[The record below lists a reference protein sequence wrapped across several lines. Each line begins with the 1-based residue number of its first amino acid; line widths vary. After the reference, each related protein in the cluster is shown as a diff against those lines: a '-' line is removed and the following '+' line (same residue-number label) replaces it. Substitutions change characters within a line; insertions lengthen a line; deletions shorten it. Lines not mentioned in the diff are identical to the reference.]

1 MKKMV
6 NASSIFLWT
15 TPEPHEVKELLM
27 KQERKET
34 FYHLTDE
41 AALALYEDRLVD
53 SELLYGEIVEVLA
66 NEGSYT
72 QVVVPDQKNSEEPK
86 GYPGWVFSDDL
97 STLPENWA
105 AALDKVA
112 IKKAT
117 AEVTFSSETQKK
129 QCVSIGTILSVVGS
143 DEATYQVITPDGT
156 GTVIKESA
164 QLLGTVIEEP
174 AEQIIARAK
183 KFLDLRYVW
192 AGTSAA
198 GFDCSGFVYS
208 LYRTLGI
215 WLSRDAEDQASE
227 GMEVAYRDAQP
238 GDLLFFAYEA
248 GKGRVHHVGLY
259 LGKDQMIHSQT
270 PGSKVLTTTLSGTN
284 YETELC
290 TVRRLI

>member
-1 MKKMV
+1 MKKMI
-6 NASSIFLWT
+6 NASSTFLWT
-15 TPEPHEVKELLM
+15 TPEPHEVKELLK

-41 AALALYEDRLVD
+41 AALTLYEDRLVD
-53 SELLYGEIVEVLA
+53 SELLYGEIVEVIE
-66 NEGSYT
+66 NEGAYT
-72 QVVVPDQKNSEEPK
+72 KVVVPDQKNSQEPK

-97 STLPENWA
+97 SILPENWTV
-105 AALDKVA
+105 ALEKIA

-117 AEVTFSSETQKK
+117 AEVMFSSESQKK

-156 GTVIKESA
+156 GTVVKESA
-164 QLLGTVIEEP
+164 QLLGTAIEEP

-183 KFLDLRYVW
+183 NFLDLRYIW

-259 LGKDQMIHSQT
+259 LGNDQMIHSQT
-270 PGSKVLTTTLSGTN
+270 PGSKVLITTLSGTN

>member
-270 PGSKVLTTTLSGTN
+270 PGSKVLVTTLSGTN